1 MLKVNPAVIINLQTF
16 ISPISYKHLFSPN
29 HFRIVRFGLS
39 LIIPTFWDTPHNLGR
54 LLFRRNQKQ
63 FDFIWFV
70 QNKSAILT

>member
-1 MLKVNPAVIINLQTF
+1 MLRVKPAVII
-16 ISPISYKHLFSPN
+16 YKHLFSPIIKLQTFIFTESFQN
-29 HFRIVRFGLS
+29 CSFRIEF
-39 LIIPTFWDTPHNLGR
+39 IPTFWDTPHNLGR